1 MAAAILTQKTLLGV
15 NSQTIFRA
23 ALWGGHY
30 FLRSDCM
37 ADKNKRIDI
46 RVSESQLAQI
56 NKLAAKAKQSRSEYL
71 INAALNKNITVF
83 DGGKEIAHQ
92 LFKIGTNINQLKIL
106 SHQGKINLVYM
117 DKFAG
122 EVNAVWQSLNLLTNQ
137 TEPTQE

>member
-1 MAAAILTQKTLLGV
+1 
-15 NSQTIFRA
+15 
-23 ALWGGHY
+23 
-30 FLRSDCM
+30 M

-56 NKLAAKAKQSRSEYL
+56 DELAAKAKQSRSEYL

-106 SHQGKINLVYM
+106 AHQGKINLVYL

-122 EVNAVWQSLNLLTNQ
+122 EVNAVWQSLNLLTDQ
-137 TEPTQE
+137 TKPTQE

>member
-1 MAAAILTQKTLLGV
+1 
-15 NSQTIFRA
+15 
-23 ALWGGHY
+23 
-30 FLRSDCM
+30 M